1 MKNLVRVRMAPS
13 PTGPVH
19 VGNIRTALFNWLYA
33 RNQGGSFILR
43 FEDTD
48 ISRSRPEY
56 EQIIIDEFKWLGLN
70 WDEGPDCGGS
80 YGPYRQTE
88 KIATYQGSAQKLLD
102 SGWAYRCYCTMEEL
116 EKERE
121 AAFAGGEVP
130 RYSGHC
136 RDLTPEQEKQY
147 IREGRRPALRFR
159 VPPGEKIV
167 FNDLIRGRVEFDS
180 DLLGD
185 FVIVRPDGIPIYNF
199 AVVIDD
205 ADMKI
210 THVIRAE
217 EHVSNTPRQIL
228 IYRALGLDLPK
239 FAHVSMVL
247 GPDRTKLSKRHGKAY
262 VGQYREAGYL
272 PEAML
277 NFLAL
282 IGWSPEG
289 EQEIMSVAEITRQF
303 TLDRIAHN
311 PGIFDIDKLNW
322 MNGHYIQQS
331 SDARITDL
339 AIPHLQKAGLIGE
352 KISPTERAWLE
363 KVVGLVKEYLSYV
376 GQITEHAGIFFLDE
390 VVPENEAAAEVLQG
404 EHVPLVLRAFMQR
417 IAELPELTPDSVQ
430 ALLKGLT
437 KELGLGG
444 KKVYMPLRVALTGQQ
459 HGPELNQ
466 VIPLLGREKIMNR
479 LGATVAEHLDNK
491 PAQH

>member
-1 MKNLVRVRMAPS
+1 MKDSVRVRMAPS

-43 FEDTD
+43 FENTD
-48 ISRSRPEY
+48 AARSKPEY
-56 EQIIIDEFKWLGLN
+56 EQIIIDEFKWLGLD
-70 WDEGPDCGGS
+70 WDEGPDCGGP

-88 KIATYQGSAQKLLD
+88 KIAVYQQYAQKLLE
-102 SGWAYRCYCTMEEL
+102 SGWAYHCYCTVEEL

-121 AAFAGGEVP
+121 TALAGGGVP
-130 RYSGHC
+130 RYNGHC
-136 RDLTPEQEKQY
+136 RNLTPEQEAQY
-147 IREGRRPALRFR
+147 VREGRQPAIRFR
-159 VPPGEKIV
+159 VPAGEKIR
-167 FNDLIRGRVEFDS
+167 FDDLIRKRVEFDS

-205 ADMKI
+205 IDMKI

-228 IYRALGLDLPK
+228 IYRALGAALPQ

-247 GPDRTKLSKRHGKAY
+247 GADRTKLSKRHGKAY
-262 VGQYREAGYL
+262 VGQYREDGYL

-289 EQEIMSVAEITRQF
+289 EQEIMPVEEIVHQF

-311 PGIFDIDKLNW
+311 PGIFDIEKLNW
-322 MNGHYIQQS
+322 MNGNYIQRS

-352 KISPTERAWLE
+352 TISPTEREWLQ
-363 KVVGLVKEYLSYV
+363 KMVGLVKEYLSYV
-376 GQITEHAGIFFLDE
+376 GQITEHAGIFFRDDI
-390 VVPENEAAAEVLQG
+390 VPENEAAVEVLQG
-404 EHVPLVLRAFMQR
+404 GHVPLVLRSFLEKM
-417 IAELPELTPDSVQ
+417 AELPALTPDNIQ

-444 KKVYMPLRVALTGQQ
+444 KKVYMPLRVALTGQV

-466 VIPLLGREKIMNR
+466 IIPLLGKERIVKR
-479 LGATVAEHLDNK
+479 LYSTAAKYLDNI
-491 PAQH
+491 PSQ